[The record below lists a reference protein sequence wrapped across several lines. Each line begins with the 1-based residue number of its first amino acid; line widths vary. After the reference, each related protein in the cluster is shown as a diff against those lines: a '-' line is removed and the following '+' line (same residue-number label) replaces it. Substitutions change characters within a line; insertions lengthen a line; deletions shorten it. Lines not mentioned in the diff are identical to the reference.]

1 MAQNEETRPGLMV
14 SPLHGERA
22 RKKAVSTGR
31 KLKVHCAEIEAH
43 TTSTKEKQNKSCETP

>member
-31 KLKVHCAEIEAH
+31 KLKVHCAEIEAL